1 MKLKGLLFSTV
12 LLLSGCSMIEN
23 DSIESENN
31 QIKDETEMEEKKL
44 AEEPTQI
51 EEPKEKSEE
60 EKMIA
65 KLPKTAS
72 VEDWNLILVGPWNEL
87 PKDFNPELVE
97 VNNEQRIDARIE
109 QAWNDWYQA
118 ALEAGHRLFFASG
131 YRPVELQEAN
141 FNNKV
146 QQNLNEGM
154 SEEEAIDKAKE
165 YLTEP
170 GFSEHHT
177 GLALDIVDEEW
188 IVEGNGLDPEY
199 DTQASQQWLTDTM
212 ADYGFILRYPK
223 NKEEI
228 TGILYES
235 WHFRYVGQENAQFIV
250 ENDLALEEYLEL
262 LALREEMEE

>member
-31 QIKDETEMEEKKL
+31 QIKDETEMEEKEL
-44 AEEPTQI
+44 A

-60 EKMIA
+60 EKMIE

-146 QQNLNEGM
+146 QQNL
-154 SEEEAIDKAKE
+154 
-165 YLTEP
+165 
-170 GFSEHHT
+170 
-177 GLALDIVDEEW
+177 
-188 IVEGNGLDPEY
+188 
-199 DTQASQQWLTDTM
+199 
-212 ADYGFILRYPK
+212 
-223 NKEEI
+223 
-228 TGILYES
+228 
-235 WHFRYVGQENAQFIV
+235 
-250 ENDLALEEYLEL
+250 
-262 LALREEMEE
+262 